1 MYSLLSRQKEII
13 IYLINQNDYSPVKH
27 IADII
32 KVSEKTVY
40 RELKFIEEYLKEKYI
55 RMEKRPGIG
64 IKLLITKEQKMKSQ
78 KMWRSSFF
86 TWNFSFTIVPA
97 D

>member
-13 IYLINQNDYSPVKH
+13 IYLINQNDYSPVKY

-40 RELKFIEEYLKEKYI
+40 RELKIIEEYLKEKY
-55 RMEKRPGIG
+55 
-64 IKLLITKEQKMKSQ
+64 LH
-78 KMWRSSFF
+78 
-86 TWNFSFTIVPA
+86 
-97 D
+97 